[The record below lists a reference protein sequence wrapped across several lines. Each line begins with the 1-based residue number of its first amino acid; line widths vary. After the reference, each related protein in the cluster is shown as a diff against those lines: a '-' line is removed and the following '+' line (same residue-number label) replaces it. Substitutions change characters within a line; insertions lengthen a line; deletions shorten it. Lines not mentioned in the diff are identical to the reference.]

1 MADIQID
8 DLLVEVAQRLSGHR
22 NANDMVAQAVTEYV
36 QRLQH
41 QELLSFLTEP
51 PFDFDVEPSLR
62 PNGE

>member
-1 MADIQID
+1 
-8 DLLVEVAQRLSGHR
+8 
-22 NANDMVAQAVTEYV
+22 MVAQAVTEYV